1 MRNRLMGLVLALSA
15 TLAFSPFLF
24 AQTADPQGMARV
36 EPAAPTADL
45 SGLWI
50 RLRDPSHSPIN
61 LDFGKAISP
70 MTPWA
75 EAKFKA
81 ANSVYRSSSPSTV
94 LSDPIFSCYP
104 PGVPRIYLLNFPVQI
119 VQIPGQV
126 IMLFEFDHFVR
137 RIYTDGRPHDK
148 DAGPLWMGDS
158 IGRWEG
164 DTLVADTVSFNDKTT
179 LDREGYPHSDAMHL
193 VERIRRVDHDSL
205 VIDLTVD
212 DPKAYTKPWEAKL
225 NLSVKAGLENYGA
238 RLRRQRRLRRLQ
250 QEGDPGAK
258 EVGRASACRVSSCRR
273 ITRRQAEACP
283 T

>member
-1 MRNRLMGLVLALSA
+1 MRKQMIGLVLALVAS
-15 TLAFSPFLF
+15 LAISPFAL
-24 AQTADPQGMARV
+24 AQTADQPGMAKA
-36 EPAAPTADL
+36 ETSAPPADL

-50 RLRDPSHSPIN
+50 RLRDPSHASIN

-81 ANSVYRSSSPSTV
+81 ANSVYRSSSPSTD
-94 LSDPIFSCYP
+94 LSDPIFNCFP

-119 VQIPGQV
+119 VQSPGQV

-158 IGRWEG
+158 IGKWDG

-193 VERIRRVDHDSL
+193 VERIRRVNHDSL
-205 VIDLTVD
+205 VIDLTVE
-212 DPKAYTKPWEAKL
+212 DPKAYTKPWSATL
-225 NLSVKAGLENYGA
+225 NFQLHPDWKIMEHVCEDNSGFLGFNKKA
-238 RLRRQRRLRRLQ
+238 
-250 QEGDPGAK
+250 
-258 EVGRASACRVSSCRR
+258 
-273 ITRRQAEACP
+273 TQAP
-283 T
+283 KKK

>member
-1 MRNRLMGLVLALSA
+1 MRNRSMGLVLALSA
-15 TLAFSPFLF
+15 TLVFSNVFF
-24 AQTADPQGMARV
+24 AQTADSQGTARV

-50 RLRDPSHSPIN
+50 RLRDPSHSSIN

-104 PGVPRIYLLNFPVQI
+104 PGLPRIYLLNFPVQI
-119 VQIPGQV
+119 VQVPGQV

-148 DAGPLWMGDS
+148 DAGALWMGDS
-158 IGRWEG
+158 IGKWEG

-205 VIDLTVD
+205 VIDLTVE
-212 DPKAYTKPWEAKL
+212 DPKAYTKSWAAKL
-225 NLSVKAGLENYGA
+225 NFQLRPDWKIMEHVCEDNAGFIGFNKKA
-238 RLRRQRRLRRLQ
+238 
-250 QEGDPGAK
+250 
-258 EVGRASACRVSSCRR
+258 
-273 ITRRQAEACP
+273 TQAP
-283 T
+283 KK

>member
-1 MRNRLMGLVLALSA
+1 MRNPLFGLGLFLSA
-15 TLAFSPFLF
+15 ALAFSPSLF
-24 AQTADPQGMARV
+24 AQTADHQGMASV

-158 IGRWEG
+158 IGKWEG
-164 DTLVADTVSFNDKTT
+164 DTLVADTISFNDKTT

-193 VERIRRVDHDSL
+193 VEHIRRVAHDSL
-205 VIDLTVD
+205 VIDVTVD

-225 NLSVKAGLENYGA
+225 IFQ
-238 RLRRQRRLRRLQ
+238 LRPDWKIM
-250 QEGDPGAK
+250 EHVCEDNTTFVDFNNKTTVEPK
-258 EVGRASACRVSSCRR
+258 KK
-273 ITRRQAEACP
+273 
-283 T
+283 

>member
-1 MRNRLMGLVLALSA
+1 MRNRLMGWVLALSA

-24 AQTADPQGMARV
+24 AQTAEQQGMAKV
-36 EPAAPTADL
+36 EPAAATPDL
-45 SGLWI
+45 SGLWT

-70 MTPWA
+70 MTAWG
-75 EAKFKA
+75 EAKLKA
-81 ANSVYRSSSPSTV
+81 ANV
-94 LSDPIFSCYP
+94 LSDPIYNCFP

-164 DTLVADTVSFNDKTT
+164 NTLVADTVSFNDKTT
-179 LDREGYPHSDAMHL
+179 FDREGYPHSDALHL
-193 VERIRRVDHDSL
+193 VEHIRRVDHDSL
-205 VIDLTVD
+205 AIDLTVD
-212 DPKAYTKPWEAKL
+212 DPKAYTKPWGAKL
-225 NLSVKAGLENYGA
+225 IFQLRPDWKIMEHVCEDNASFVDFNKKA
-238 RLRRQRRLRRLQ
+238 
-250 QEGDPGAK
+250 
-258 EVGRASACRVSSCRR
+258 
-273 ITRRQAEACP
+273 TQAP
-283 T
+283 KK

>member
-1 MRNRLMGLVLALSA
+1 
-15 TLAFSPFLF
+15 
-24 AQTADPQGMARV
+24 
-36 EPAAPTADL
+36 
-45 SGLWI
+45 
-50 RLRDPSHSPIN
+50 
-61 LDFGKAISP
+61 

-75 EAKFKA
+75 QAKFKA

-119 VQIPGQV
+119 AQIPGQV

-148 DAGPLWMGDS
+148 DAGALWMGDS

-193 VERIRRVDHDSL
+193 VERIRRVDRDSL
-205 VIDLTVD
+205 VIDLTVE

-225 NLSVKAGLENYGA
+225 NFQLRPDWKIMEHVCEDNAGFVGFNKKA
-238 RLRRQRRLRRLQ
+238 
-250 QEGDPGAK
+250 
-258 EVGRASACRVSSCRR
+258 
-273 ITRRQAEACP
+273 TQAP
-283 T
+283 KK

>member
-1 MRNRLMGLVLALSA
+1 MRNHLIRLVLAPVA
-15 TLAFSPFLF
+15 ALAFSLFLA
-24 AQTADPQGMARV
+24 AQTTDRPQETRTEV
-36 EPAAPTADL
+36 AALAPDL

-50 RLRDPSHSPIN
+50 RLRDASHSSIN

-70 MTPWA
+70 MTPWG

-94 LSDPIFSCYP
+94 LSDPIFNCFP

-158 IGRWEG
+158 IGSWEG
-164 DTLVADTVSFNDKTT
+164 DALVADTVSFNDKTT
-179 LDREGYPHSDAMHL
+179 LDRDGYPHSDAMHL
-193 VERIRRVDHDSL
+193 VEHIRRIDHDNL
-205 VIDLTVD
+205 VIDLSVD
-212 DPKAYTKPWEAKL
+212 DPKAYTKPWSAQLNFKL
-225 NLSVKAGLENYGA
+225 RPDWKIMEHVCEDNASFLDFNKKTT
-238 RLRRQRRLRRLQ
+238 
-250 QEGDPGAK
+250 QERK
-258 EVGRASACRVSSCRR
+258 KK
-273 ITRRQAEACP
+273 
-283 T
+283 

>member
-1 MRNRLMGLVLALSA
+1 MRYRLIGLVLALSA
-15 TLAFSPFLF
+15 TLAFSPYLF
-24 AQTADPQGMARV
+24 AQTTDQQGMARV
-36 EPAAPTADL
+36 EPAAPPPDL

-70 MTPWA
+70 MTPWGA
-75 EAKFKA
+75 AKFKA

-94 LSDPIFSCYP
+94 LSDPIYSCFP

-119 VQIPGQV
+119 VQVPGQV

-148 DAGPLWMGDS
+148 DAGQLWMGDS

-179 LDREGYPHSDAMHL
+179 FDREGYPHSDALHL

-205 VIDLTVD
+205 VVDLTVD

-225 NLSVKAGLENYGA
+225 IFQLRPDWKIMEHVCEDNASFLDFNKKA
-238 RLRRQRRLRRLQ
+238 
-250 QEGDPGAK
+250 
-258 EVGRASACRVSSCRR
+258 
-273 ITRRQAEACP
+273 TQAP
-283 T
+283 KK

>member
-1 MRNRLMGLVLALSA
+1 MRVRSEKLRVNVRRVRRSSEMCYRLIGFVLALLA
-15 TLAFSPFLF
+15 TPAFSPFLF
-24 AQTADPQGMARV
+24 AQTADQQGMARV
-36 EPAAPTADL
+36 EPAASTPDL
-45 SGLWI
+45 SGLWT

-94 LSDPIFSCYP
+94 LSDPIYSCFP

-148 DAGPLWMGDS
+148 DVGCLLYTSPSPRDS
-158 IGRWEG
+158 
-164 DTLVADTVSFNDKTT
+164 
-179 LDREGYPHSDAMHL
+179 
-193 VERIRRVDHDSL
+193 
-205 VIDLTVD
+205 
-212 DPKAYTKPWEAKL
+212 
-225 NLSVKAGLENYGA
+225 
-238 RLRRQRRLRRLQ
+238 
-250 QEGDPGAK
+250 
-258 EVGRASACRVSSCRR
+258 
-273 ITRRQAEACP
+273 
-283 T
+283 

>member
-1 MRNRLMGLVLALSA
+1 MRTRFIGLVLALSA
-15 TLAFSPFLF
+15 ILTFSPFLF
-24 AQTADPQGMARV
+24 AQTAEQQGMAGV
-36 EPAAPTADL
+36 EPAAAPADL
-45 SGLWI
+45 SGLWT

-70 MTPWA
+70 MTPWG

-94 LSDPIFSCYP
+94 LSDPIYNCFP

-179 LDREGYPHSDAMHL
+179 FDREGYPHSDALHL

-212 DPKAYTKPWEAKL
+212 DPKAYTKPWGAKL
-225 NLSVKAGLENYGA
+225 IFQIRPDWKIMEHVCEDNATFVDFNKKAT
-238 RLRRQRRLRRLQ
+238 QT
-250 QEGDPGAK
+250 PK
-258 EVGRASACRVSSCRR
+258 KK
-273 ITRRQAEACP
+273 
-283 T
+283 

>member
-1 MRNRLMGLVLALSA
+1 MRNHLTGSFLALLA
-15 TLAFSPFLF
+15 ALAFSPFLL
-24 AQTADPQGMARV
+24 AQTAEQQGAAKAQA
-36 EPAAPTADL
+36 AAPTPDL
-45 SGLWI
+45 SGLWQ
-50 RLRDPSHSPIN
+50 RLRDPGHSSLD
-61 LDFGKAISP
+61 LDFGKAVSP

-81 ANSVYRSSSPSTV
+81 ANSIYRSSSPSTV
-94 LSDPIFSCYP
+94 LSDPIFSCFP

-205 VIDLTVD
+205 EIDLKVD
-212 DPKAYTKPWEAKL
+212 DSKAYTKPWGAKL
-225 NLSVKAGLENYGA
+225 NFKLRTDWKIMEHVCEDNVSFLDLINKATKK
-238 RLRRQRRLRRLQ
+238 
-250 QEGDPGAK
+250 PSK
-258 EVGRASACRVSSCRR
+258 
-273 ITRRQAEACP
+273 
-283 T
+283 

>member
-1 MRNRLMGLVLALSA
+1 MSVPPNEHKVSAHLVRRSFKLGRRMRVTFLALVA
-15 TLAFSPFLF
+15 ALAFSPVIL
-24 AQTADPQGMARV
+24 AQTAEQPTTAQ
-36 EPAAPTADL
+36 AASPTPDL

-50 RLRDPSHSPIN
+50 RLRDPAHSSLN
-61 LDFGKAISP
+61 LDFGKAVSS

-75 EAKFKA
+75 EARFKA
-81 ANSVYRSSSPSTV
+81 ANSIYRSSSPSTV
-94 LSDPIFSCYP
+94 LSDPIFSCFP

-148 DAGPLWMGDS
+148 DVGPLWMGDS

-193 VERIRRVDHDSL
+193 VERIRRVGHDSL
-205 VIDLTVD
+205 EIDLTIN
-212 DPKAYTKPWEAKL
+212 DPKAYTKPWGAKL
-225 NLSVKAGLENYGA
+225 NFQLRTDWKIMEHVCEDNASFLDLNKKATKK
-238 RLRRQRRLRRLQ
+238 
-250 QEGDPGAK
+250 PAK
-258 EVGRASACRVSSCRR
+258 
-273 ITRRQAEACP
+273 
-283 T
+283 